1 MFTPRVDRY
10 GQIPARTNRRS
21 ASIRLI
27 SKQVRAVPHACHPVV
42 HKPERGSGPARTPG
56 RQGTVRLDLDHCPE
70 GPGLQSRRLPR
81 LRSLEQARQAGRFT
95 PVHDTWWAQAK
106 KIHRERDG
114 TRTLIEMLLLGRH
127 LALEHVVAGLATDTA
142 ALARAKAGRPRPPPH
157 LKERADAVRE
167 KSTPR
172 GRNAVSAGSALAA
185 REALC
190 AGEALRTRGG
200 VVHGRDAVGGR
211 RLCAGEVSY
220 RAAHRGRP
228 QARAQPAPA
237 GPPGPSSGQ
246 ALQGHGEFRGQTAAD
261 TPRPPGP
268 RGARRRDCGMHDA
281 HTRPANTT
289 TERCNSQARIRGP
302 TGGTRDTG
310 NSTAATRTAQ
320 Q

>member
-1 MFTPRVDRY
+1 MEV
-10 GQIPARTNRRS
+10 AR
-21 ASIRLI
+21 
-27 SKQVRAVPHACHPVV
+27 
-42 HKPERGSGPARTPG
+42 PERLGA
-56 RQGTVRLDLDHCPE
+56 VRLDLDHCPE

-81 LRSLEQARQAGRFT
+81 LRSPEQARPAGRFT

-157 LKERADAVRE
+157 LKEQADAVRE

-200 VVHGRDAVGGR
+200 LCTEGMLWAEGG
-211 RLCAGEVSY
+211 CAQERCRTGQRTE
-220 RAAHRGRP
+220 ADRG
-228 QARAQPAPA
+228 RAQPAPA
-237 GPPGPSSGQ
+237 GPRVPVSRPGTPGTRGVPRPDSGSP
-246 ALQGHGEFRGQTAAD
+246 
-261 TPRPPGP
+261 PRPPGP
-268 RGARRRDCGMHDA
+268 VHAGGTAACTTPTRDRPTPRPNAATARPGYADPPGAPVTPG
-281 HTRPANTT
+281 TRPQEQ
-289 TERCNSQARIRGP
+289 ERLNSRK
-302 TGGTRDTG
+302 GTV
-310 NSTAATRTAQ
+310 ATRPGVFTLPHTARERAPPHRPVTTHQ
-320 Q
+320 PA